1 MHLTR
6 DWLKGKVS
14 GEDKV
19 KGNQVKKEGVEKR
32 LVVETD
38 GKWREE
44 EIEVGL
50 EDGWWWMGVAVWE

>member
-1 MHLTR
+1 MHLTK

-19 KGNQVKKEGVEKR
+19 KGNQVKHEGVENR

-44 EIEVGL
+44 ETEEGL

>member
-1 MHLTR
+1 M
-6 DWLKGKVS
+6 S

-32 LVVETD
+32 LTVETD
-38 GKWREE
+38 GKCREE

-50 EDGWWWMGVAVWE
+50 EDG